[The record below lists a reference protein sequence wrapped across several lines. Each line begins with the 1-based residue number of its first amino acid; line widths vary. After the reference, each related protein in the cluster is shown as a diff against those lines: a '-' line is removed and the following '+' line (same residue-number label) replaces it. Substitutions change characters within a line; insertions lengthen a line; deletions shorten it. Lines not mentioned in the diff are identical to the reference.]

1 MIPLLLTILAL
12 FGAPLFIIIA
22 WIALMAFTAEG
33 ISTQA
38 VMIEMYRMAS
48 QPVLVAVPLFTF
60 AGFLLAE
67 SGAPSRMVRL
77 SKLLLSWLP
86 GGLAVVSLI
95 ICAVFTAF
103 TGASGVTIIALGGLL
118 MPVLIREG
126 YSERFSLGLMTTSGS
141 LGLLFPPSLPLIL
154 YGLVAGVSVDRL
166 FRAGLLP
173 GLLILVILS
182 LYSMWQARKHNHG
195 TKSTAPSKQN
205 EFSSAELWNALKD
218 AAWELPLP
226 PLILFLIYGGYI
238 TPAEASAVTA
248 LWVLITVS
256 FIKRELP
263 LKNLPKLIVESMSM
277 VGAILMILGAALG
290 LTNYLVDAEIPQRL
304 LEWMQ
309 GFTESRIVFLLTLNV
324 FLLVVGCLMDIF
336 SAIVV
341 VVPLIVPVAAQFGV
355 DPVHLGIIFLTNLEI
370 GYLTPPV
377 GLNLFIASYRFKKP
391 VLALYRASLP
401 WLGLLL
407 LALIAI
413 TWWPALSLGLL
424 P

>member
-1 MIPLLLTILAL
+1 MMASLLIILAL

-48 QPVLVAVPLFTF
+48 QPVLVAIPLFTF

-67 SGAPSRMVRL
+67 SGAPGRMVRL
-77 SKLLLSWLP
+77 SRALLSWMP
-86 GGLAVVSLI
+86 GGLAVVSLLV
-95 ICAVFTAF
+95 CAIFTAF
-103 TGASGVTIIALGGLL
+103 TGASGVTIIALGGIL
-118 MPVLIREG
+118 MPVLVKEG

-154 YGLVAGVSVDRL
+154 YGLVAGVSVDKL

-173 GLLILVILS
+173 GLLILLILS
-182 LYSMWQARKHNHG
+182 LYSMHQA
-195 TKSTAPSKQN
+195 KSIPKQKIAFSKD
-205 EFSSAELWNALKD
+205 EFFGALKD

-226 PLILFLIYGGYI
+226 PLILMLIYGGWI
-238 TPAEASAVTA
+238 TAAEASAITA
-248 LWVLITVS
+248 LWVFVVISL
-256 FIKRELP
+256 IKRELP
-263 LKNLPKLIVESMSM
+263 LRKLPSLIADSMAM
-277 VGAILMILGAALG
+277 VGAILMILGSALG

-309 GFTESRIVFLLTLNV
+309 TFTESRIVFLLALNV
-324 FLLVVGCLMDIF
+324 FLLIVGCLMDIF

-341 VVPLIVPVAAQFGV
+341 VVPLIVPIAQQFGV

-377 GLNLFIASYRFKKP
+377 GLNLFIASYRFDKP
-391 VLALYRASLP
+391 VLKLYLAALP
-401 WLGLLL
+401 WLGLLI

-413 TWWPALSLGLL
+413 TWWPTLSLGLL